1 MWPQLDPRSDWV
13 RCTSA
18 PDNPVMLLV
27 LKNQHIEERNLSIQ
41 DQESLLQDCVDD
53 ALANGVLITRVKAMP
68 HALGVS
74 PRELEK
80 EWQPQPALKVCITS
94 GLSKREIERA
104 GTTIRHAVTNVM
116 RSKKWQR
123 PQ

>member
-1 MWPQLDPRSDWV
+1 
-13 RCTSA
+13 
-18 PDNPVMLLV
+18 MLLV
-27 LKNQHIEERNLSIQ
+27 LKPQHIEERNLSIQ

-68 HALGVS
+68 RALGVS

-104 GTTIRHAVTNVM
+104 GATIRHAVTNVM